1 MTLAAGRRLG
11 PYEVLSPLGAGGMGE
26 VYKARDTRL
35 GRLVAI
41 KVLPAEVASDRERR
55 SRFEREARSASA
67 LNHPNIV
74 TVYDIGDSES
84 GFYIAMELIEG
95 KTLRETLSAGPLPVA
110 RVLELAAQ
118 IAGGLAKAH
127 DAGIVHRDLKPDNI
141 MISRDGF
148 AKILD
153 FGLARLGAL
162 PTSDLSASPTVSQQT
177 EPGIVMGTVGYM
189 SPEQVRGTQAD
200 QRSDVFAFG
209 SILYEMLTGQRA
221 FAGRSTAETMSAILR
236 DAPADPGALR
246 PEVGPA
252 LGRIV
257 RRCLEKEPVDRFQST
272 RDLAF
277 ALADPSSI
285 RGVLSSP
292 VTVSESRARRRRF
305 LLGFGMGGFAAL
317 LALLFALNVG
327 GLRDRSPRTAA
338 SRPIQSLAVLP
349 MANYSGDPQ
358 QDYFADGM
366 TEELITDLA
375 QIKSLRVISRTSA
388 MAYKG
393 TRKTLP
399 QIGRELNVDG
409 VLEGSVERAGS
420 RVRIT
425 EQLVEA
431 ATDRHLWAK
440 SYERELKDVLALQAE
455 VARAVAAEVQAAITP
470 QEAARLA
477 SARAVD
483 PKVHELYLRGRYQL
497 NRAGSRPAIDGAIAT
512 FNRALSIDPAYA
524 PAYAGL
530 ADSYVAL
537 TDFYLPPEETMPK
550 AKEAAARALALDEV
564 LAEAHVSLGMVHLGY
579 DRDWAG
585 AEREFR
591 RAIEL
596 NPGLSTAHEVLG
608 DYFAVVGRVGESSA
622 EIEKAARLD
631 PLSSAI
637 AYDGGWDS
645 VLARRYD
652 RAVEWFRKA
661 IELDPSNGW
670 LDVNLAI
677 ALTQQG
683 KLSDAAAA
691 AEKGIAGLDSP
702 LARAV
707 AAGTFAA
714 AGQRERARK
723 MAEELERA
731 SGSRYVC
738 PYELAVVSIRLG
750 DRDEAFRLLEKG
762 YRERSVCMQFTK
774 CDPRLDPLRSDPRF
788 ADLLRRLAFPGQQ
801 VGEKGCGMALR
812 EKRNAADGPTPP
824 AIFFPHP
831 AKASEESR

>member
-1 MTLAAGRRLG
+1 MTLAAGKRLG

-84 GFYIAMELIEG
+84 GFYIAMELIDG
-95 KTLRETLSAGPLPVA
+95 KTLRDMLSAGPLPVA

-209 SILYEMLTGQRA
+209 SILYEMLTSQRA

-236 DAPADPGALR
+236 DAPADAEALR

-292 VTVSESRARRRRF
+292 VTVSESRPRRRRF
-305 LLGFGMGGFAAL
+305 LLSFGIGGFAAL

-327 GLRDRSPRTAA
+327 GLRERSPRTAA
-338 SRPIQSLAVLP
+338 SRPVQSLAVLP
-349 MANYSGDPQ
+349 LANYSGDPQ

-470 QEAARLA
+470 QEAARLG
-477 SARAVD
+477 SARPVD
-483 PKVHELYLRGRYQL
+483 PEVHELYLRGRYDL
-497 NRAGSRPAIDGAIAT
+497 NHADSRPKIEQVIAT
-512 FNRALSIDPAYA
+512 FNRALEKDPSYA
-524 PAYAGL
+524 AAHAGL

-537 TDFYLPPEETMPK
+537 TDFYLPPKETMPK
-550 AKEAAARALALDEV
+550 ARAAAERALALDET
-564 LAEAHVSLGMVHLGY
+564 LADAHISLGAVHLEY
-579 DRDWAG
+579 DWDWAG
-585 AEREFR
+585 AGRELR
-591 RAIEL
+591 RAIDL
-596 NPGLSTAHEVLG
+596 NPSGSEAHHWYANYL
-608 DYFAVVGRVGESSA
+608 AAMGRYDES
-622 EIEKAARLD
+622 EIEMRKAAELD
-631 PLSSAI
+631 PLSTMIRLDA
-637 AYDGGWDS
+637 GWN
-645 VLARRYD
+645 ATINRRYD
-652 RAVEWFRKA
+652 
-661 IELDPSNGW
+661 
-670 LDVNLAI
+670 
-677 ALTQQG
+677 
-683 KLSDAAAA
+683 
-691 AEKGIAGLDSP
+691 AGLDWLQKATDIDP
-702 LARAV
+702 GNAFAPIFAGIALVKKGNKAEAV
-707 AAGTFAA
+707 AAAQKGLERTDSPLWRATAVGVFAL
-714 AGQRERARK
+714 AGDRDRARRLGR
-723 MAEELERA
+723 ELEEIA
-731 SGSRYVC
+731 KSRYVC
-738 PYELAVVSIRLG
+738 PYELAVIHVGLG
-750 DRDEAFRLLEKG
+750 EKEEAIRLLEKG
-762 YRERSVCMQFTK
+762 YRDRSICMQFANI
-774 CDPRLDPLRSDPRF
+774 DPRLDPLRSDPRF
-788 ADLLRRLAFPGQQ
+788 ADLLRRLAFPG
-801 VGEKGCGMALR
+801 
-812 EKRNAADGPTPP
+812 
-824 AIFFPHP
+824 
-831 AKASEESR
+831 